1 MNFYHENNNVS
12 ASWFG
17 LPIRINEK
25 LKNNKNKII
34 KILESQ
40 GVETRP
46 IISGNFLNQ
55 PCINL
60 YNLKKK
66 GETYLGS
73 QEIENRGFFIG
84 LPTKIISNEKL
95 NFLVKNLFKIDKL
108 A

>member
-46 IISGNFLNQ
+46 IISGNFTRQPAAKKYKLGINQ
-55 PCINL
+55 NFSNTDTV
-60 YNLKKK
+60 YN
-66 GETYLGS
+66 S
-73 QEIENRGFFIG
+73 SFFIG
-84 LPTKIISNEKL
+84 LPTQIISSIKLKKLEKV
-95 NFLVKNLFKIDKL
+95 FEIAFS
-108 A
+108 